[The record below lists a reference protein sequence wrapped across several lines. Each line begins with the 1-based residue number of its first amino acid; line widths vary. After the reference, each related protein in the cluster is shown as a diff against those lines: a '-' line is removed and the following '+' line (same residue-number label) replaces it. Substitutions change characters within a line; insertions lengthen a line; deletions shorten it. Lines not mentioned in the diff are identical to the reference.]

1 MTYGI
6 DLSICDDIEERAIVV
21 YHYMTQRMHRLFQ
34 PVPQEVLT
42 RQMVERHR
50 EDGDARMMHDY
61 FGPNCT
67 WGPKKFHQRLG
78 MYRPLFLRI
87 LSEIVVADPAFDFQ
101 VDCTGK
107 LGHSPH
113 MKMDVVMKC
122 LCKGIAA
129 DSTDDYVRMGA
140 PTVYMY
146 VKRFTRVIV
155 RRFGPRYMRLP
166 TREDTKRL
174 LAENA
179 ARGFPG
185 MLENVDCMHFR
196 WKNCPTAWAG
206 TFCGHEKKPTM
217 ILEAVASYDRWF
229 WHGFF
234 GTPGSNNDLNV
245 LAQSPLF
252 DKMVNGLA
260 SPCNYRI
267 NGHSYDKGYYLADN
281 IYPPLSCIVQSFKI
295 LLPNQPA
302 NSLFNKYQQTKRK
315 DVERAFGTLQ
325 NKFQITKKPAC
336 YWDKKDINFIIKAC
350 LIFHNMVIENERRNL
365 DWGQVVNEPIR
376 QVTGIPRSYHALRN
390 DEAYLQLRNDLVQH
404 IWIQHGLGHGD
415 MPPESLPPPPDDLD
429 GSDGEFDPTDVYPAE
444 QL

>member
-6 DLSICDDIEERAIVV
+6 DLSIGDDSKDRAIVV
-21 YHYMTQRMHRLFQ
+21 YQYMNQRMHGLFQ
-34 PVPQEVLT
+34 PVPQEVLKLK
-42 RQMVERHR
+42 MVERNR

-61 FGPNCT
+61 FGPNRT

-87 LSEIVVADPAFDFQ
+87 LSEIAVADLAFDFQ

-113 MKMDVVMKC
+113 MKMYVVMKC

-146 VKRFTRVIV
+146 VKRFIGVIV
-155 RRFGPRYMRLP
+155 RRFDPRYMRLP

-185 MLENVDCMHFR
+185 MLGSVDCMHFR

-206 TFCGHEKKPTM
+206 
-217 ILEAVASYDRWF
+217 
-229 WHGFF
+229 
-234 GTPGSNNDLNV
+234 SNNDLNV
-245 LAQSPLF
+245 LTQSPLF

-260 SPCNYRI
+260 APCNCRI
-267 NGHSYDKGYYLADN
+267 NGHNYDKGYYLEGN
-281 IYPPLSCIVQSFKI
+281 IYPRFSCIVQSFKI

-302 NSLFNKYQQTKRK
+302 NTVFNKYQQAKKK

-325 NKFQITKKPAC
+325 NKLQIKKKPAF
-336 YWDKKDINFIIKAC
+336 YWDREDINFIIKAC
-350 LIFHNMVIENERRNL
+350 LISHNMVIENERRNL

-376 QVTGIPRSYHALRN
+376 QVTGIPRSYYKLRN

-404 IWIQHGLGHGD
+404 IWIRHGLGFRDGE
-415 MPPESLPPPPDDLD
+415 MPPESPPPPPDDLD
-429 GSDGEFDPTDVYPAE
+429 GSDGEFDPTDVYPPE